1 MTLNEFKAWLE
12 GYEASFDGA
21 PDGLQWKKIK
31 EKLETV
37 TPIQAPYP
45 YTPNYPIWTYVNGVP
60 TTANNTL
67 GIAG

>member
-31 EKLETV
+31 DKLETV
-37 TPIQAPYP
+37 ELFTITQPVYP
-45 YTPNYPIWTYVNGVP
+45 YTIPSYPTWTYCNG
-60 TTANNTL
+60 ANNTL
-67 GIAG
+67 GIPG